1 MAISG
6 GDGSIILTTD
16 IDDSGLQKGT
26 KNLRS
31 EAAKLAAEYRKAG
44 LSQSEAMKKAWS
56 EIERNTKETEE
67 STKATKKFGEQS
79 KKSGKQAETSMGKL
93 PNIMKGIASKLMA
106 IVGVYQLINFG
117 KQAIQL
123 ASDLEEVQ
131 NVVNVAFGEMTYK
144 MEAFADT
151 AIDTFGISELT
162 AKQWGSTMMAMGS
175 GMGQALGV
183 GSDMALELTG
193 RLADIMSFYNK
204 TEEEAFTLGKAI
216 YSGETEPLKSIG
228 VIMTET
234 NLELF
239 AMQKGYSQ
247 AYKEM
252 DATNKLLVRQ
262 EFFLEK
268 TKLAMGDYV
277 RTGDSWANQTRT
289 LSQRWKEMQAIFGE
303 AFIAVGTLVLPVI
316 NSIISG
322 LTKLAEMARVV
333 AQWIYKAFTGKELKT
348 SASTT
353 QSQADAL
360 SSVGAGATEASD
372 GMNALGDATKKAG
385 KEAKKSLAGFD
396 DLEIITSNIAESAG
410 GAGGA
415 LGGAVGGIGG
425 DMTFETTGGFEQEED
440 FSFLQSKLD
449 ELAKAFSGVK
459 DIDFGNLSKE
469 LKDLAESL
477 TGLADVSWDLLLWA
491 IKNVLV
497 PLSEISFE
505 KLLPTG
511 IKKMSEVLDTL
522 TLELE
527 VLKGILTGDW
537 DTIKA
542 KDFGDWVGH
551 FSDFSGVLKTIKGLV
566 DFDLFSFL
574 QLFWG
579 GDEPTTEEAEKTL
592 RFWGGFAVSI
602 DEWWTDLKEKFKNGW
617 DDIVG
622 GVVDFFTADDGFIQ
636 TWNNNI
642 SEWWTENVSPWL
654 TKEKWKELWDN
665 VVASVGNFFTDDDGF
680 VQTWIRNITTWWIDN
695 VSPWFT
701 VEKWKEIFS
710 NIITSISEFFT
721 GDEGFVQTWK
731 DKISDW
737 WTEDVAPWFTL
748 EKWKELGTNL
758 KDGLM
763 EGLNGAIG
771 GIATTVN
778 KMIDGFQN
786 LINGAIG
793 LINDFIEGW
802 NTVAD
807 VTPLLPSISYIKTL
821 DLSKYKIPGYAR
833 GTVVPP
839 NKPFLGVLG
848 DNKNETEVVSPI
860 STLKQAFTEAM
871 LELGGNFGG
880 GNTEVVLEIDGR
892 EFGRAVVEQ
901 GNRENRR
908 IGTRLVIA

>member
-6 GDGSIILTTD
+6 GDGSIILTTEVD
-16 IDDSGLQKGT
+16 QTGLKRGMSSMKGQ
-26 KNLRS
+26 
-31 EAAKLAAEYRKAG
+31 AQG
-44 LSQSEAMKKAWS
+44 LS
-56 EIERNTKETEE
+56 
-67 STKATKKFGEQS
+67 
-79 KKSGKQAETSMGKL
+79 KSFGKL
-93 PNIMKGIASKLMA
+93 GLAIAGAFS
-106 IVGVYQLINFG
+106 VGVLVNFG

-175 GMGQALGV
+175 GMGQALDI
-183 GSDMALELTG
+183 GSDKALELTG

-316 NSIISG
+316 NSIITG

-333 AQWIYKAFTGKELKT
+333 AQWIYKAFTGKELKA

-410 GAGGA
+410 SAGGA

-459 DIDFGNLSKE
+459 DIDLDNLSKE

-477 TGLADVSWDLLLWA
+477 TDLADVSWDLLLWA
-491 IKNVLV
+491 IENVLV
-497 PLSEISFE
+497 PLSEFSIE

-511 IKKMSEVLDTL
+511 IEKMSEVLDTL

-537 DTIKA
+537 DKIKA
-542 KDFGDWVGH
+542 KDFGDWVEH

-566 DFDLFSFL
+566 DFDLFNFL

-592 RFWGGFAVSI
+592 RFWGEFAIDI
-602 DEWWTDLKEKFKNGW
+602 DEWWADLKEKFANGW
-617 DDIVG
+617 DNIVE
-622 GVVDFFTADDGFIQ
+622 GVVDFFTADDGFVQ
-636 TWNNNI
+636 TWKNNI
-642 SEWWTENVSPWL
+642 SEWWTNEV
-654 TKEKWKELWDN
+654 T
-665 VVASVGNFFTDDDGF
+665 
-680 VQTWIRNITTWWIDN
+680 
-695 VSPWFT
+695 PWFT
-701 VEKWKEIFS
+701 VEKW
-710 NIITSISEFFT
+710 
-721 GDEGFVQTWK
+721 Q
-731 DKISDW
+731 
-737 WTEDVAPWFTL
+737 
-748 EKWKELGTNL
+748 ELGTNIVDGIGEGMSGFAEFMEETFSDAWGKVIDVFSDGGEIFVDI
-758 KDGLM
+758 KDGVL
-763 EGLNGAIG
+763 EGFKSI
-771 GIATTVN
+771 VN
-778 KMIDGFQN
+778 KLIDG
-786 LINGAIG
+786 INAVISVPFKGINAALEIVKGIEIIG
-793 LINDFIEGW
+793 KKPFSG
-802 NTVAD
+802 
-807 VTPLLPSISYIKTL
+807 LPTIDIP
-821 DLSKYKIPGYAR
+821 KIPHLAQGA
-833 GTVVPP
+833 VIPP
-839 NKPFLGVLG
+839 NREFLAVLG
-848 DNKNETEVVSPI
+848 DQKHGTNIEAPADLI
-860 STLKQAFTEAM
+860 KQKVREAM
-871 LELGGNFGG
+871 IEMGGNFGG